1 MPEEGP
7 HRPNPAPLL
16 EPRSVAVVGATDRP
30 GSYGDTVLRNLERAG
45 FPGLVWGVHPTR
57 TRVHGRDC
65 VSSPAELPEPV
76 DAVVFAIPAAKVPG
90 SLLEAGERGC
100 RGAVVFSAG
109 FGEAPG
115 GAPLERELADA
126 AARTGIP
133 ICGPN
138 GNGVISVTAR
148 APLWGDSV
156 PELRPGPVAMITQ
169 SGNLAVNAIGS
180 RRGLDFHTIVSAG
193 NQTVLDAADWLAA
206 VVIREGVRSVALFLE
221 EDGDGARLAESLAL
235 CAERGV
241 GVAVLKVGTSCAGAR
256 AAAAHT
262 GAIAGDQRAF
272 RALVEE
278 AGAAWVSDPHELLE
292 VARVLAEPRARPAPG
307 RSSGLAVLTC
317 SGGDSGIAA
326 DLAESG
332 GIELPPLAEA
342 TRRKLDE
349 LLPDAAT
356 PGNPLDYTSLI
367 WGESE
372 LLASIVEAVG
382 GDVSVDQ
389 LLLLYDHPAGLRPEH
404 EDQWRA
410 VRTGLADGAERCDAA
425 ALIASTLPDLLD
437 DAAARELAARGIP
450 AVAGLPTA
458 LACVRALQSPPGDPA
473 RLRAIAGA
481 ASGARA
487 GSNGSAGGWLGEAAA
502 KRLLRDGGLPVPEG
516 IELDS
521 GDEGGCVAAARELGW
536 PVALKLSGPA
546 VRHKS
551 EAGALALGISG
562 EHDLRRARDRLI
574 ALPEADGASLLV
586 ERMAEPG
593 VELLISARTDA
604 VVPVLTVALG
614 GIWTEALRDAAVIP
628 LPADAALVAG
638 RMRSLRGAELLTG
651 GRGGEALDLEAA
663 AELAARLGELLL
675 DGDLALIELNP
686 VVVHRR
692 GCVAVDAL
700 ARCL

>member
-1 MPEEGP
+1 VPDGAP
-7 HRPNPAPLL
+7 HRPDPAPLL

-30 GSYGDTVLRNLERAG
+30 GSYGDTVLTNLERAG
-45 FPGLVWGVHPTR
+45 FTGPVWGVHPTR
-57 TRVHGRDC
+57 TSVHGRDC

-76 DAVVFAIPAAKVPG
+76 DAVVFAIPAAKVPR
-90 SLLEAGERGC
+90 SLAEAAERGC
-100 RGAVVFSAG
+100 RGAIVFSAG

-115 GAPLERELADA
+115 GGSLERELAEVA
-126 AARTGIP
+126 GQAGIP
-133 ICGPN
+133 LCGPN
-138 GNGVISVTAR
+138 GNGVIAVGAR

-180 RRGLDFHTIVSAG
+180 RRGIDFHTLVSAG

-206 VVIREGVRSVALFLE
+206 VAARDGVRSIALFLE
-221 EDGDGARLAESLAL
+221 EDGDGARLAEALAQ

-241 GVAVLKVGTSCAGAR
+241 GVVVLKVGESRAGAA

-262 GAIAGDQRAF
+262 GAVAGDQRAF

-278 AGAAWVSDPHELLE
+278 AGAAWVRDPHELLE
-292 VARVLAEPRARPAPG
+292 VARVLAEPRARLG
-307 RSSGLAVLTC
+307 RSGGVAVLTC

-326 DLAESG
+326 DLAQQEG
-332 GIELPPLAEA
+332 MELPPLADE
-342 TRRKLDE
+342 TRLKLAE
-349 LLPDAAT
+349 VLPDAAT

-382 GDVSVDQ
+382 ADPAIDQ

-425 ALIASTLPDLLD
+425 ALIASTLPDLID

-450 AVAGLPTA
+450 VVAGLTTA
-458 LACVRALQSPPGDPA
+458 LACVRALQRGPGDPA

-481 ASGARA
+481 ASRGHA
-487 GSNGSAGGWLGEAAA
+487 GPNGDAGEWMGEAAA
-502 KRLLRDGGLPVPEG
+502 KRLLGDGGIPVPEG
-516 IELDS
+516 VELEL
-521 GDEGGCVAAARELGW
+521 GDEDGCVAAASKLGW
-536 PVALKLSGPA
+536 PVALKLSGRA
-546 VRHKS
+546 VRHKTDT
-551 EAGALALGISG
+551 GALALGIAA
-562 EHDLRRARDRLI
+562 EEDLRRALGRLV

-593 VELLISARTDA
+593 IELLISARADA
-604 VVPVLTVALG
+604 IVPVVTVGLG
-614 GIWTEALRDAAVIP
+614 GIWTEALRDVVVIP
-628 LPADAALVAG
+628 LPADAPRVAEG
-638 RMRSLRGAELLTG
+638 IRSLRGADLLGG
-651 GRGGEALDLEAA
+651 GRGGEAFDVDAA
-663 AELAARLGELLL
+663 ADLAARLGDLLL
-675 DGDLALIELNP
+675 ERRLELIELNP
-686 VVVHRR
+686 VVVQRH

-700 ARCL
+700 AR